1 MGLKQDLIDAKIEA
15 LKLSGATDD
24 TISEA
29 QSTGSPLEVQS
40 EMEKEAIAKFLTEVE
55 FRITQI
61 KAPVIL
67 ESLQTPEQS
76 VNVKL
81 DTLLGEYQPIL
92 KALKQIA
99 EPVGLGATISALE
112 GEIEKAITPL
122 LEGGA
127 ILPGLDLGKDDGGLQ
142 ATGYVFI
149 GEDPESQ
156 GGFDVEDEDGQKEF
170 TTVKLIR
177 DDIEDLL

>member
-1 MGLKQDLIDAKIEA
+1 MGLKQAIIDAKKKAAVES
-15 LKLSGATDD
+15 K
-24 TISEA
+24 
-29 QSTGSPLEVQS
+29 QPPLEVENGDKSFIDLEAQYI
-40 EMEKEAIAKFLTEVE
+40 EEAIVDFLSKSK

-67 ESLQTPEQS
+67 ESFTIPDQS

-92 KALKQIA
+92 KTLKKLA
-99 EPVGLGATISALE
+99 TPVGLGSAIDTLE
-112 GEIEKAITPL
+112 GEIEKAIKPL

-127 ILPGLDLGKDDGGLQ
+127 TLPGLDIGKDDGGLQ
-142 ATGYVFI
+142 ATGYVYI

-156 GGFDVEDEDGQKEF
+156 GGFDVEDETGQKEF
-170 TTVKLIR
+170 TTVEFFK
-177 DDIEDLL
+177 DDNQELLG